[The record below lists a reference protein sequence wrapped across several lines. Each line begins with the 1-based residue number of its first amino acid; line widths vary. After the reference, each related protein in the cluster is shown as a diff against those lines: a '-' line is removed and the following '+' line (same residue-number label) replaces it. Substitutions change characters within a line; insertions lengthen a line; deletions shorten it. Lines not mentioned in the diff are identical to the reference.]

1 MAVRPPLRIAHSDA
15 PGGTALA
22 IIYGL
27 ENLSRAVIAPVIALA
42 GLELLQTAQSLSV
55 ALFLASLASL
65 VLILSS
71 GFLIQRL
78 SRKIVFTL
86 ACVLAIASV
95 YYFTI
100 DEPWAF
106 VVANALRSSGAG
118 LILICVSLYTMDFIS
133 NQNLAKVESRKIL
146 FAASSWIVFPA
157 IGTWLWV
164 NVGKAAPFY
173 LSGVFMVGLL
183 TVFWWLRI
191 TEAQQISVPK
201 HKNLGIISNVVQY
214 MKNGHMRMAYLI
226 AVTRSIAWVMFFTY
240 GPIYVVQA
248 GISEEWVGLIIGV
261 VVSVLLFSSQ
271 FSRFAV
277 WFGIRRTIVY
287 CFSLGGILFAII
299 GLLPEP
305 TIWAFGLFFLA
316 SLTMDTL
323 DVIGN
328 LPFMR
333 MVRKGARVE
342 MTTVF
347 SSWREFSFVLTP
359 GASAILLAF
368 LPLQGLFLALGLSF
382 IGASFAL
389 RRLPERV
396 G

>member
-1 MAVRPPLRIAHSDA
+1 
-15 PGGTALA
+15 
-22 IIYGL
+22 
-27 ENLSRAVIAPVIALA
+27 
-42 GLELLQTAQSLSV
+42 
-55 ALFLASLASL
+55 
-65 VLILSS
+65 
-71 GFLIQRL
+71 
-78 SRKIVFTL
+78 
-86 ACVLAIASV
+86 
-95 YYFTI
+95 
-100 DEPWAF
+100 
-106 VVANALRSSGAG
+106 
-118 LILICVSLYTMDFIS
+118 MDFIP
-133 NQNLAKVESRKIL
+133 NEELAHVESRKIL
-146 FAASSWIVFPA
+146 FAASTWIISPA

-164 NVGKAAPFY
+164 NVSRDAPFY
-173 LSGVFMVGLL
+173 LSGIFMVCLL
-183 TVFWWLRI
+183 AIFWWLRL
-191 TEAQQISVPK
+191 TEAQQISKPK
-201 HKNLGIISNVVQY
+201 KTNLGVVSNVIEY

-240 GPIYVVQA
+240 GPIYVVEA
-248 GISEEWVGLIIGV
+248 GISEEWVGLIIGI

-287 CFSLGGILFAII
+287 CFLVGGILFSAI
-299 GLLPEP
+299 GVLPKP

-347 SSWREFSFVLTP
+347 SSWREFSFVMTP
-359 GASAILLAF
+359 GVSAILLF
-368 LPLQGLFLALGLSF
+368 FMPLQGLFLALGVAFLST
-382 IGASFAL
+382 AFAVKK
-389 RRLPERV
+389 LPSRV